1 LHLSCAPCFL
11 TMAIQ
16 AQVVNVVVMRTF
28 LELETVEEVAV
39 GRARSSSDFFVD
51 YAHLDSA
58 DFSKVCA
65 SLSDCATSVDNDDS
79 SSSWGSDSEDSSSSQ
94 GHNSDTWSGDCPP
107 GVFSLPDVQPCA
119 VMRQATPVAFLMPRS
134 TPQVEQTGR
143 TQAAVQ
149 DGTMTSLMLRNIPN
163 NLKRGA
169 LLELFDALGFRGL
182 YNFVYLPIDFSRNSN
197 VGYCFVNLVDAA
209 VASKFQ
215 TTFQGF
221 QGWTGSSRKVCEAV
235 WTVKLNQGLACHV
248 DRYRNSPVMHA
259 DVPDDC
265 RPILLKDGQRIEF
278 PAPTKLLKRP
288 KMRAAPAKCGIQT
301 PFRRHDNA

>member
-1 LHLSCAPCFL
+1 
-11 TMAIQ
+11 MAIQ

-28 LELETVEEVAV
+28 LELETVEDVAV
-39 GRARSSSDFFVD
+39 GRARSSSDFFID
-51 YAHLDSA
+51 YTDLDCA
-58 DFSKVCA
+58 DFSNVCA
-65 SLSDCATSVDNDDS
+65 SLSDCATSANGNDDS
-79 SSSWGSDSEDSSSSQ
+79 SSNWGSDSEDSSSSQ
-94 GHNSDTWSGDCPP
+94 GCNGDTWSGNCPP
-107 GVFSLPDVQPCA
+107 GVFSLPDVQPWA
-119 VMRQATPVAFLMPRS
+119 LVRQAAPVAPVMPCS
-134 TPQVEQTGR
+134 TPQVKQTGD

-169 LLELFDALGFRGL
+169 LLELFDSLGFRGL

-197 VGYCFVNLVDAA
+197 VGYCFVNLVDAT

-248 DRYRNSPVMHA
+248 DRYQNSPVMHA

-265 RPILLKDGQRIEF
+265 RPILFKDGQRIEF
-278 PAPTKLLKRP
+278 PVPTKPLKRP
-288 KMRAAPAKCGIQT
+288 KMRAAPASIQT
-301 PFRRHDNA
+301 PFQRRDNA